1 MFDFGSLAEPI
12 AALLSL
18 TLLEVVLGIDNILF
32 ISILCARLPAEQQS
46 KARLIGL
53 GLAMLMRIAL
63 LYSLFI
69 IMRLTQPW
77 FTIMGHGFTGRDVI
91 LLAGGAFLVYKS
103 VQEIHDRLEHID
115 ESLSVKAAKATM
127 PSILAQIVLLDIVF
141 SLDSVIT
148 AVGMSDQIWIMTT
161 AVIIAV
167 LFMMVF
173 SKFISEFIHKHPTV
187 KMLALSFLLLIGVV
201 LVADGFGTHIP
212 KGYIYSAIGFSL
224 LVEILNIK
232 SRSGSPVDLHGPED
246 EIDRQPG
253 KA

>member
-1 MFDFGSLAEPI
+1 MFELSSLAEPI

-77 FTIMGHGFTGRDVI
+77 FAFLGHEFTGRDVI

-103 VQEIHDRLEHID
+103 VQEIHDRLEHVD
-115 ESLSVKAAKATM
+115 ESLTVKAAKATM
-127 PSILAQIVLLDIVF
+127 PAILTQIVLLDIVF

-167 LFMMVF
+167 LFMMLF

-232 SRSGSPVDLHGPED
+232 ARSGSPVDLHGPED
-246 EIDRQPG
+246 EIERQAR
-253 KA
+253 KV

>member
-1 MFDFGSLAEPI
+1 MFNLSTLAEPL

-32 ISILCARLPAEQQS
+32 ISLLCGRLPKELQA

-53 GLAMLMRIAL
+53 ALAMVMRVAL
-63 LYSLFI
+63 LYSLFL

-77 FTIMGHGFTGRDVI
+77 FSLFGHDFTGRDVI
-91 LLAGGAFLVYKS
+91 LVAGGAFLVYKAI
-103 VQEIHDRLEHID
+103 QEIHDRLEHAD
-115 ESLSVKAAKATM
+115 ESLSAGGKQLTM
-127 PSILAQIVLLDIVF
+127 ASALVQIVLLDIVF

-167 LFMMVF
+167 LFMMFF
-173 SKFISEFIHKHPTV
+173 SNYISDFIHKHPTV

-212 KGYIYSAIGFSL
+212 KGYIYSAIGFAL

-232 SRSGSPVDLHGPED
+232 ARRSDPVTLHGPE
-246 EIDRQPG
+246 E